1 MKNAVICFAQTFSEG
16 VLKTPYTK
24 KNAAIITAN
33 LKKNWY
39 FPISAMA
46 CFCLSAALNIG
57 YILGLFFAFGFAVFV
72 AAQVPS
78 LWAVAQR
85 HSARLR
91 MFSLISAVGI
101 CLSIQTSFYT
111 DLMQSAKT
119 QALKTLLPATGIDIP
134 ALVTAAAAVVALF
147 FVYFC
152 LLIFWSRFVE
162 LFTEAGIFHELSTA
176 EWIIYTLL
184 FVGSLLY
191 MIVCFTKTEAFYGN
205 DYVHDIIY
213 TGDSRM
219 LVKWNAY
226 MALTHQENDLRQPL
240 FAVFSAPFTAI
251 PYLLSRLTGAAS
263 TVHGIL
269 MNSVQIGMLFVMNL
283 LLAMMLK
290 LDMRKRICFMTLSCF
305 TYTHLLFT
313 LMMEQYIVACFWLIF
328 CIYLIAEKKRPA
340 RLTLWATGGTL
351 LTGMI
356 LLPFMSRECPF
367 KNFKTWFLDM
377 LKYGIEF
384 VVLLLAFCRFDIIFN
399 LFSRI
404 GYLSKFTGTS
414 VTFADKIYQ
423 YTRFVCNCFFAPD
436 AGIFENA
443 KGDISWQLHTAS
455 GIHFG
460 GVAILLLVIISL
472 IWNRDKISS
481 LLAAGWAGFSLVLLL
496 GLGWGTSEN
505 GLILYALYFGWAF
518 LVLLFQLFEKIESTL
533 KTRLLIPIV
542 SAIAAIAMLAVN
554 VPGILEMIHFAT
566 TYFPV

>member
-1 MKNAVICFAQTFSEG
+1 
-16 VLKTPYTK
+16 
-24 KNAAIITAN
+24 
-33 LKKNWY
+33 
-39 FPISAMA
+39 
-46 CFCLSAALNIG
+46 
-57 YILGLFFAFGFAVFV
+57 
-72 AAQVPS
+72 
-78 LWAVAQR
+78 
-85 HSARLR
+85 
-91 MFSLISAVGI
+91 
-101 CLSIQTSFYT
+101 
-111 DLMQSAKT
+111 
-119 QALKTLLPATGIDIP
+119 
-134 ALVTAAAAVVALF
+134 
-147 FVYFC
+147 
-152 LLIFWSRFVE
+152 
-162 LFTEAGIFHELSTA
+162 
-176 EWIIYTLL
+176 
-184 FVGSLLY
+184 
-191 MIVCFTKTEAFYGN
+191 
-205 DYVHDIIY
+205 
-213 TGDSRM
+213 
-219 LVKWNAY
+219 
-226 MALTHQENDLRQPL
+226 
-240 FAVFSAPFTAI
+240 
-251 PYLLSRLTGAAS
+251 
-263 TVHGIL
+263 

-290 LDMRKRICFMTLSCF
+290 LDVRKRICFMVLSCF

-328 CIYLIAEKKRPA
+328 CIYLIAEKKQPA

-367 KNFKTWFLDM
+367 KNFKAWFLDM

-384 VVLLLAFCRFDIIFN
+384 VLLLLAFCRFDIIFN

-423 YTRFVCNCFFAPD
+423 YTRFVSNCFFAPD

-443 KGDISWQLHTAS
+443 KGDISWQLNTAS

-460 GVAILLLVIISL
+460 GVAILLLIVISL

-518 LVLLFQLFEKIESTL
+518 LVLLFQLFEKIEATL

-542 SAIAAIAMLAVN
+542 SAIAVIAMLAVN
-554 VPGILEMIHFAT
+554 VPGILEMIRFAT